1 MLEPLSVMMQPD
13 SSISP
18 TIRTADETAFTL
30 RVPAYPSYS
39 ESSGLVR
46 ASTVLKL
53 IDIAGAITTKRHVG
67 PDLTVVTAMLDRTN
81 FINPVKPWDIITV
94 ESRLTR
100 VWQTSMECQVTVHSW
115 NFQTDETLPVATSYL
130 VYVGVGQRGQ
140 KLDSQSIPR
149 LRCETEPERALVAS
163 ADARKDMR
171 TLEAKQTQLIAVNEP
186 DTREAMALIQTVE
199 QAMTPNDANANGNVF
214 GGVILALIH
223 DAGRKAAEMHA
234 LSGPVACAR
243 QDRMSFLAPVYIG
256 ETVRAQSIITQSFT
270 TSMEIQVDVHALNP
284 LTGQTRLVASSF
296 LIYVRLGFNNRPTS
310 LPPWYPATP
319 VQQQRADAA
328 LMRRQ
333 LRMKETE
340 MMAAT

>member
-1 MLEPLSVMMQPD
+1 MTSDASSSVVSILS
-13 SSISP
+13 
-18 TIRTADETAFTL
+18 ADASAFTL

-39 ESSGLVR
+39 DGSGLVR

-81 FINPVKPWDIITV
+81 FINPVKPWDVITV
-94 ESRLTR
+94 DSRLTR

-130 VYVGVGQRGQ
+130 VYVGVGLRGQ
-140 KLDSQSIPR
+140 KLEKHAIAG
-149 LRCETEPERALVAS
+149 LRCETDDEKALAAS
-163 ADARKDMR
+163 ADARKEMR
-171 TLEAKQTQLIAVNEP
+171 LLEAKQTQLIAVNEP
-186 DTREAMALIQTVE
+186 DTPQAMALIQMVE
-199 QAMTPNDANANGNVF
+199 QQMTPNDANANGNVF
-214 GGVILALIH
+214 GGVILAIIH
-223 DAGRKAAEMHA
+223 DAGRKAAELHA

-310 LPPWYPATP
+310 VPPWTP
-319 VQQQRADAA
+319 TTPIQQQRAETAI
-328 LMRRQ
+328 LRRQ
-333 LRMKETE
+333 LRMRENE
-340 MMAAT
+340 MMLTH